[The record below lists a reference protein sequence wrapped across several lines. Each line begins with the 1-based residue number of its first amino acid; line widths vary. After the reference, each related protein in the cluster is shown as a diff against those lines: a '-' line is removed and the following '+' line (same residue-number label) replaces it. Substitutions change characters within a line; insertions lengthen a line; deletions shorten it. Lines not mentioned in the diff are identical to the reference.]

1 MSEAIELLER
11 LELDRSD
18 KEEVMKLV
26 QPLGNGL
33 FR

>member
-1 MSEAIELLER
+1 MREAIEPLER

-18 KEEVMKLV
+18 KEGSDET
-26 QPLGNGL
+26 GATAWNGS